1 MFKAKARP
9 KALSIDAS
17 MWKGILLLSKKPT

>member
-1 MFKAKARP
+1 MFKAEARP

-17 MWKGILLLSKKPT
+17 MWEDILPLSEELT

>member
-1 MFKAKARP
+1 MFKVGARP

-17 MWKGILLLSKKPT
+17 MWEDILPLSEELT